1 MKNLNR
7 KIDLHNKEYDTD
19 IVILDKD
26 FNQKEIIVMGKVIK

>member
-1 MKNLNR
+1 MKNINR